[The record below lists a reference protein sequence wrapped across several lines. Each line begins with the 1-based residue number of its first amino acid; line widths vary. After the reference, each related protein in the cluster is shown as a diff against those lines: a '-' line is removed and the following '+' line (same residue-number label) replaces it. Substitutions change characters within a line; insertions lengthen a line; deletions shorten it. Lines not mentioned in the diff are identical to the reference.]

1 MQGHFLCHPPANV
14 PCCCSCHHWG
24 GGGLIRSQLA
34 ALLMRK
40 SHRSLHG
47 QESGMSSLVLPG
59 GFRAGG
65 FAATSCPWIRR
76 SQTSFQ
82 RDWKGLSL
90 LQPSYLHG
98 HFELGGEENCCWGG
112 GEGCGWWGHVWRCK
126 MLRCGI
132 CQHIVPAVPWK
143 HHGKPFYFCHFRLSQ
158 RVPYRPR
165 VKLLPRRRTRRRT
178 DM

>member
-1 MQGHFLCHPPANV
+1 MVDTSRTFFAVQRGSGKTVLGKHLLCSTGKCRDSALCHPPANV
-14 PCCCSCHHWG
+14 PWCCSCHHWG

-47 QESGMSSLVLPG
+47 QESGISSLVLPG

-76 SQTSFQ
+76 FQTSFQ

-90 LQPSYLHG
+90 LQPNYLHG

-112 GEGCGWWGHVWRCK
+112 GEGCG
-126 MLRCGI
+126 
-132 CQHIVPAVPWK
+132 
-143 HHGKPFYFCHFRLSQ
+143 
-158 RVPYRPR
+158 
-165 VKLLPRRRTRRRT
+165 
-178 DM
+178 